1 MEDPSDDAS
10 MSSMRRYVWTAAIFL
25 FVAFEAVTMQMRGPL
40 LTSFQATFSVQESLL
55 GLITPAATLGFI
67 LTLLAVGFKTGRL
80 NVKRFLLLATI
91 GTALT
96 TILVS
101 YAPSFPV
108 LLLFLCFQ
116 GGTAG
121 IFRALDRPILSHLY
135 PVGRGRIF
143 TLYTLLWAIGATT
156 APLYVNHMIATE
168 DWRLAY
174 LVLGFVFILPFLLL
188 MKLPTPSELGN
199 EEHLSPA
206 AFRDLLANP
215 AVQAMGLGL
224 VLSGGIEGA
233 LFTWLPFY
241 AEQFFTTQ
249 RANRLL
255 SLYFVAYIPGR
266 FAITY
271 LISRHDHLRLICVL
285 VSAAIPVFLV
295 FVAYTNLLFVAS
307 VGILGFLIAGFFPI
321 LLAIGV
327 EAAPQHSGPINA
339 IATVANFTGIT
350 IVPLVIG
357 ILVGFRSINAGIILP
372 LGLLLLLL
380 ANILWFDGTIQ
391 DRPAIW
397 PS

>member
-1 MEDPSDDAS
+1 MGDTADGSSVPSI
-10 MSSMRRYVWTAAIFL
+10 RRYVWTAAIFL

-40 LTSFQATFSVQESLL
+40 LTSFQATFGVQGSLL
-55 GLITPAATLGFI
+55 GFVTPAATVGFT
-67 LTLLAVGFKTGRL
+67 LSLLAVGFKTGTL

-91 GTALT
+91 GTAVT
-96 TILVS
+96 TVLVS
-101 YAPSFPV
+101 YASSFPL
-108 LLLFLCFQ
+108 LLLFLCLQ
-116 GGTAG
+116 GGAAG
-121 IFRALDRPILSHLY
+121 VFRALDRPVLSHLY

-143 TLYTLLWAIGATT
+143 SLYTLLWAVGATT

-174 LVLGFVFILPFLLL
+174 LVAGGVFLFPLLL
-188 MKLPTPSELGN
+188 LVKLPTPTELGN
-199 EEHLSPA
+199 EQRLSPD

-215 AVQAMGLGL
+215 AVQVMGIGL

-266 FAITY
+266 IAISY
-271 LISRHDHLRLICVL
+271 LISRYDHLKLLCVL
-285 VSAAIPVFLV
+285 VTAAIPTFLV
-295 FVAYTNLLFVAS
+295 FVAYTNRLFVAS
-307 VGILGFLIAGFFPI
+307 VGVLGVLVAGFFPI

-327 EAAPQHSGPINA
+327 EAAPQHSGPVNA
-339 IATVANFTGIT
+339 IATVANFVGIT
-350 IVPLVIG
+350 VVPLVIG
-357 ILVGFRSINAGIILP
+357 ILVGVRSIDLGILLP
-372 LGLLLLLL
+372 LGLLFLLL
-380 ANILWFDGTIQ
+380 ANVLWFDGTVQ